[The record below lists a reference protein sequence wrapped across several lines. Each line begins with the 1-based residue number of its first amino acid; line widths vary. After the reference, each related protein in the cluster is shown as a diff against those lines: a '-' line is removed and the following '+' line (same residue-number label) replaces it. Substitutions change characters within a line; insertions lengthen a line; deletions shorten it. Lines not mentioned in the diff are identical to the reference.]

1 MHKNFPNLTTETSD
15 YLHVRFNYRS
25 QFFIVHADFEKE
37 QKMITRNV
45 ISKKTCSGATLA
57 RVTGVEFCVDMSIP
71 GDEEK
76 TNAPHFPLTGPSKF
90 ALSVLKRD
98 SHTSY
103 KFELK
108 NIMVRL

>member
-1 MHKNFPNLTTETSD
+1 VKLLT
-15 YLHVRFNYRS
+15 

-37 QKMITRNV
+37 QKMITRNI

-76 TNAPHFPLTGPSKF
+76 TNAPHFPQSHEQELLQNKSF
-90 ALSVLKRD
+90 LKLC
-98 SHTSY
+98 
-103 KFELK
+103 FW
-108 NIMVRL
+108 

>member
-1 MHKNFPNLTTETSD
+1 MF
-15 YLHVRFNYRS
+15 FNS
-25 QFFIVHADFEKE
+25 
-37 QKMITRNV
+37 
-45 ISKKTCSGATLA
+45 CSGATLA

-108 NIMVRL
+108 NSMVRKCSYMHFLLYFNKLKMESVL